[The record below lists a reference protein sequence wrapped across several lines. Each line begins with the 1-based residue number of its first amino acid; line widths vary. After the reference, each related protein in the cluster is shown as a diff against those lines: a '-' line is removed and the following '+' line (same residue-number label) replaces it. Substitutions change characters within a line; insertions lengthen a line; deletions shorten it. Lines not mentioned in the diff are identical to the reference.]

1 MELYL
6 VRHADPKSEAE
17 DPERSL
23 SDLGKRQADRVGKFA
38 LDAGVRVNQ
47 IRHSGKKRAK
57 ETAEMIGRHLSP
69 PEGVVQISG
78 IAPMD
83 DVVPAAETLASEED
97 DIMLVGHLPFMN
109 RLVSQLVFG
118 IPDCAAVHFPKAG
131 MICLIHETGEWTI
144 DWAVNPSVLPES
156 PRPAVSKSSV

>member
-1 MELYL
+1 MKLYL

-23 SDLGKRQADRVGKFA
+23 SDLGERQADRVGRFA

-47 IRHSGKKRAK
+47 IRHSGKKRAE
-57 ETAEMIGRHLSP
+57 ETAEIVGRHLSP
-69 PEGVVQISG
+69 PKGVVATSG

-83 DVVPAAETLASEED
+83 DVVPAAEMLASEED

-118 IPDCAAVHFPKAG
+118 IPDCAAIDFPKAG
-131 MICLIHETGEWTI
+131 MVCLVRATGGWTI
-144 DWAVNPSVLPES
+144 DWFVNPNVLP
-156 PRPAVSKSSV
+156 